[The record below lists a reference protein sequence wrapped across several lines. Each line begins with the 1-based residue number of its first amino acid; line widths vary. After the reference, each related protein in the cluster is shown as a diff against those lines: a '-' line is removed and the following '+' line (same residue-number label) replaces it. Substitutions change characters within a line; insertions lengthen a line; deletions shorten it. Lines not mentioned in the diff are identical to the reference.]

1 MNTTKTQSLEQWLQD
16 CPDKI
21 QFYSRFLD
29 IKSDIQ
35 LTLEAE
41 VITVKGS
48 REKDISPEQLEF
60 AERLKLLEQRKS
72 KESHDNEDMWSDD

>member
-1 MNTTKTQSLEQWLQD
+1 MNTTKTQSLEEWLQD

-29 IKSDIQ
+29 IKSDIK

-41 VITVKGS
+41 GITPT
-48 REKDISPEQLEF
+48 DEQL
-60 AERLKLLEQRKS
+60 AEVLDKYMDSGFVENAEDILYFW
-72 KESHDNEDMWSDD
+72 NEYVNGEV